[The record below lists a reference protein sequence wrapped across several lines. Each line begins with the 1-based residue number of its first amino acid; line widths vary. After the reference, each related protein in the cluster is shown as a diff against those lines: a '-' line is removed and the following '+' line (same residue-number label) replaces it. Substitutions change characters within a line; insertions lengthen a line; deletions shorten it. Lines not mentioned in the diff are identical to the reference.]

1 MPDVTC
7 GGGCWGSR
15 AGDHAELNPEK
26 ATNVKSTHRA
36 DQIWCQVHLPTSVLP
51 NRFRVPQLRCDNSTA
66 KPVTRPNNSDHST
79 PQSITDGAI
88 AWKEPRQ
95 TTAGKYCDHR
105 ETEQHLVH
113 PKHFEKRGT
122 PKSVSCNVE
131 NSEKRRPLIK
141 PDPIY

>member
-7 GGGCWGSR
+7 RGGCWGSR

-36 DQIWCQVHLPTSVLP
+36 DQIWCQVNLPTSVLP

-79 PQSITDGAI
+79 PQSITDGSI

-105 ETEQHLVH
+105 ETEQHLF
-113 PKHFEKRGT
+113 PQTLRKAWY
-122 PKSVSCNVE
+122 
-131 NSEKRRPLIK
+131 SEKRFVQCRK
-141 PDPIY
+141 FGKTKATDQA